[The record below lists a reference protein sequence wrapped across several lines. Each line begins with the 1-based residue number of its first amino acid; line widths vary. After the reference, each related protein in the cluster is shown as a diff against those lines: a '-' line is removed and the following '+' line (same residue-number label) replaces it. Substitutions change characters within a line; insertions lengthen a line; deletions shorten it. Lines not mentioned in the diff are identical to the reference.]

1 MAKTAPA
8 GTLAVYLTANA
19 DGLER
24 GLKRGVNALKG
35 FAGLALA
42 AFGVNSL
49 KNFAAESL
57 NLFGIQEQNEQR
69 LAGVL
74 KATNHA
80 AGLSA
85 KQLKEHASELQGLTT
100 TGDESI
106 LKLQTTLLA
115 FTGVA
120 GDEFK
125 RATALALDMTEVL
138 GTGAT
143 ENIKK
148 LGKSLEDPLSALT
161 GLKEA
166 GVTFSEQQQ
175 TQIKSLVAANKR
187 REAQLIILAELEK
200 HYGGAAAAAADTM
213 LGRQTQMANAW
224 GDLKEGIGNV
234 LAESLNLKGIYET
247 LAAKFSEWAGWLND
261 NAAAIGF
268 SFQSVFIDIQAG
280 FQLVWA
286 SAKGVFDFIWN
297 AVKHTVNVVL
307 VWPFQYLWNGLK
319 AINAGL
325 WDIANLITGLAEQ
338 AWNAILGRNY
348 DFKKVFANFGAEL
361 GKVIDETK
369 PVVGLEF
376 NYDQWGNFVKEYD
389 EIDRNRRRKQQELEN
404 NLLNRAD
411 RRNSENNARGNGNNK
426 NSGGQSASVSA
437 VLDTPSASKLV
448 STALQ
453 GSLEA
458 YRARVNQGKNIPDQ
472 QLKVQQ
478 QQLSEQKKTNQ
489 LLENNKTGGTTL
501 EVAAIG
507 GV

>member
-80 AGLSA
+80 VGLSA

-138 GTGAT
+138 GTGGV

-148 LGKSLEDPLSALT
+148 LGKSLDNPKSALT
-161 GLKEA
+161 GLMKV
-166 GVTFSEQQQ
+166 GVFFSEQQKA
-175 TQIKSLVAANKR
+175 QITALADAGKK

-286 SAKGVFDFIWN
+286 SIKEVFSFIWE
-297 AVKHTVNVVL
+297 AIKYTAADALEH
-307 VWPFQYLWNGLK
+307 PFQTFWNGLK
-319 AINAGL
+319 AVGAAVLDVADLVI
-325 WDIANLITGLAEQ
+325 GLAKE
-338 AWNAILGRNY
+338 AWNAILGRDY
-348 DFKKVFANFGAEL
+348 DFGKVFANFGTEFN
-361 GKVIDETK
+361 KVIDQAK
-369 PVVGLEF
+369 PVVGVEF
-376 NYDQWGNFVKEYD
+376 DYDLWGNLTGTFD
-389 EIDRNRRRKQQELEN
+389 EIDRDRRRKQQELEK
-404 NLLNRAD
+404 NLLNRQTKKKAD
-411 RRNSENNARGNGNNK
+411 DNERGTGGNQQK
-426 NSGGQSASVSA
+426 TTIDIPPVA
-437 VLDTPSASKLV
+437 KLV
-448 STALQ
+448 TTAVQ

-458 YRARVNQGKNIPDQ
+458 YRARVNQGKNIPEK
-472 QLKVQQ
+472 QLQIQQ
-478 QQLSEQKKTNQ
+478 QQLNAQKETNRI
-489 LLENNKTGGTTL
+489 LKGKETGGTTL

>member
-8 GTLAVYLTANA
+8 GTLTVHLTANA

-24 GLKRGVNALKG
+24 GLKRGAKALKS
-35 FAGLALA
+35 FAGVALA

-49 KNFAAESL
+49 KNFAMESL

-69 LAGVL
+69 LSRVL

-100 TGDESI
+100 VGDESI

-120 GDEFK
+120 SDEFK
-125 RATALALDMTEVL
+125 RATALALDMSEVL

-143 ENIKK
+143 ENVKK
-148 LGKSLEDPLSALT
+148 LGKSLQDPLSALT
-161 GLKEA
+161 GLKKA

-175 TQIKSLVAANKR
+175 AQIKSLVAADKR

-200 HYGGAAAAAADTM
+200 RYSGAAAAAADTV

-261 NAAAIGF
+261 NAAIIGF

-286 SAKGVFDFIWN
+286 SIKEVFSFIWE
-297 AVKHTVNVVL
+297 AIKYTAADALEH
-307 VWPFQYLWNGLK
+307 PFQTLWNGLK
-319 AINAGL
+319 AVGAAVLDVADLVI
-325 WDIANLITGLAEQ
+325 GLAKE
-338 AWNAILGRNY
+338 AWNAILGRDY
-348 DFKKVFANFGAEL
+348 DFGKVFANFGTEFS
-361 GKVIDETK
+361 KVIDQTK
-369 PVVGLEF
+369 PVVGVDF
-376 NYDQWGNFVKEYD
+376 DYDLWGKLTGTFD
-389 EIDRNRRRKQQELEN
+389 EIDRDRRRKQQELEK
-404 NLLNRAD
+404 NLLNRQTKKKAD
-411 RRNSENNARGNGNNK
+411 DNERGTGGNQQK
-426 NSGGQSASVSA
+426 TTIDIPPVA
-437 VLDTPSASKLV
+437 KLV
-448 STALQ
+448 TTAVQ

-458 YRARVNQGKNIPDQ
+458 YRARVNQGKNIPEK
-472 QLKVQQ
+472 QLQIQQ
-478 QQLSEQKKTNQ
+478 QQLNAQKETNRI
-489 LLENNKTGGTTL
+489 LKGKETGGTTL

>member
-24 GLKRGVNALKG
+24 GLKRGAKALKS
-35 FAGLALA
+35 FAGVALA

-49 KNFAAESL
+49 KNFAMESL

-69 LAGVL
+69 LSRVL

-100 TGDESI
+100 VGDESI

-125 RATALALDMTEVL
+125 RATALALDMSEVL

-143 ENIKK
+143 ENVKK
-148 LGKSLEDPLSALT
+148 LGKSLQDPLSALT

-175 TQIKSLVAANKR
+175 AQIKSLVAADKR

-200 HYGGAAAAAADTM
+200 RYSGAAAAAADTV

-261 NAAAIGF
+261 NAAIIGF
-268 SFQSVFIDIQAG
+268 SFRSVFIDIQAG

-286 SAKGVFDFIWN
+286 GAKGVFDFIWN
-297 AVKHTVNVVL
+297 AIKHTVNDFLVL
-307 VWPFQYLWNGLK
+307 PFQYLWNGLK
-319 AINAGL
+319 AINAAL

-348 DFKKVFANFGAEL
+348 DFKKVFADFGTEL
-361 GKVIDETK
+361 GKIIDETK
-369 PVVGLEF
+369 PVIGLEF

-389 EIDRNRRRKQQELEN
+389 EIDRNRRRKQQELER
-404 NLLNRAD
+404 NLLNRQIKKKAD
-411 RRNSENNARGNGNNK
+411 DNERG
-426 NSGGQSASVSA
+426 SGSDSGAKMTIDIPPVA
-437 VLDTPSASKLV
+437 KLV
-448 STALQ
+448 TTALQ

-458 YRARVNQGKNIPDQ
+458 YRARVNQSKNIPDQ

-507 GV
+507 GVK

>member
-8 GTLAVYLTANA
+8 GTLAVHLTANA

-24 GLKRGVNALKG
+24 GLKRGVKALKS

-138 GTGAT
+138 GTGGV

-148 LGKSLEDPLSALT
+148 LGKSLDDPKSALT
-161 GLKEA
+161 GLMEV
-166 GVTFSEQQQ
+166 GIFFSEQQKA
-175 TQIKSLVAANKR
+175 QITALADAGKK

-234 LAESLNLKGIYET
+234 LAELLNLKGIYET
-247 LAAKFSEWAGWLND
+247 LTAKFSEWAGWLND

-286 SAKGVFDFIWN
+286 SVKEVFSFIWE
-297 AVKHTVNVVL
+297 AIKYTAADTLKH
-307 VWPFQYLWNGLK
+307 PFQAFWNGLK
-319 AINAGL
+319 AIGAAVL
-325 WDIANLITGLAEQ
+325 DVADLVIGLAKE
-338 AWNAILGRNY
+338 AWNAILGRDY
-348 DFKKVFANFGAEL
+348 DFGKVFANFGTEFS
-361 GKVIDETK
+361 KVIDQAK
-369 PVVGLEF
+369 PVEGADF
-376 NYDQWGNFVKEYD
+376 DYDLWGNLTGTFD

-404 NLLNRAD
+404 NLLNRQTKKKAD
-411 RRNSENNARGNGNNK
+411 DNERGTGGNQQK
-426 NSGGQSASVSA
+426 TTIDIPPVA
-437 VLDTPSASKLV
+437 KLV
-448 STALQ
+448 TTAVQ

-489 LLENNKTGGTTL
+489 LLANSQTGGATL